1 MSGRENLKPIRS
13 VGEAREKG
21 KKGGIA
27 SGKSRARRATL
38 RQTLLELLSTPIE
51 TPFSAK
57 KMPADQALAFG
68 QIVRA
73 VQGDTQAAVFV
84 RDTIGEKPKDVVD
97 ANLSVPVI
105 MDDISTPEAKRGKR
119 KAK

>member
-1 MSGRENLKPIRS
+1 MSGKSNLKPIRS

-27 SGKSRARRATL
+27 SGLVRAKRATL
-38 RQTLLELLSTPIE
+38 RQTLLTLLETNVT
-51 TPFSAK
+51 TPFSK
-57 KMPADQALAFG
+57 DKMPADQALAFG
-68 QIVRA
+68 QIIKA
-73 VQGDTQAAVFV
+73 VNGDTSAAVFV

-97 ANLSVPVI
+97 ANLSIPVI
-105 MDDISTPEAKRGKR
+105 IDDLSTPEAKRGKR